1 MIDYSILKGK
11 TALYYTL
18 GCKLNFSE
26 TSTLARKL
34 EDVGVKT
41 VYKDGNA
48 DICIINTCT
57 VTDVAD
63 QKSRQI
69 IRRAI
74 RQNPNAFIV
83 VTGCYAQ
90 LNAFEFPYIKGVNLV
105 LGTQEK
111 ADLVKH
117 LAESLAKNN
126 VQTTPQFTL
135 NPKDIKKF
143 SPSCSNGNRT
153 RYFLKVQDGCDYYCT
168 YCTIP
173 FARGRSRNPSIE
185 SLVNQAKEVVERGG
199 KEIVL
204 TGVNIG
210 DFGKTTN
217 ETFLNLIKALDDV
230 EGMTR
235 YRISSIEPD
244 LLSDEIIDFVANSK
258 SFMPHFHIPLQS
270 GSDTILK
277 LMNRR
282 YDTKLFAHKIALI
295 KEKIPN
301 AFIGIDVIAGPRGE
315 KNEIFKETYEFLE
328 KIEFSELHVFP
339 YSERPKTRALQIP
352 YTVSDL
358 QKKARVKKLMK
369 LSLEKRKAFY
379 SSFIGQTANVLFEK
393 PIKGKLFKG
402 FTENY
407 IKVSLPEDEDF
418 QDLDNKIKKVHLLGF
433 NQDKSEL
440 IARLDD

>member
-1 MIDYSILKGK
+1 MIDEDFFKGK
-11 TALYYTL
+11 TASYYTL

-26 TSTLARKL
+26 TSTFERKL
-34 EDVGVKT
+34 KSLGVRT
-41 VYKDGNA
+41 VKRNA
-48 DICIINTCT
+48 DISIINTCT

-63 QKSRQI
+63 QKSRHA
-69 IRRAI
+69 IRRI
-74 RQNPNAFIV
+74 VRENPIAFVV
-83 VTGCYAQ
+83 VTGCSAQ
-90 LNAFEFPYIKGVNLV
+90 LSPLKLGFIDGVDLLLGTEEKANLV
-105 LGTQEK
+105 EILSSALENYDGK
-111 ADLVKH
+111 KRI
-117 LAESLAKNN
+117 
-126 VQTTPQFTL
+126 QFCL
-135 NPKDIKKF
+135 DRKEIKTF
-143 SPSCSNGNRT
+143 FPSCSSGSRT
-153 RYFLKVQDGCDYYCT
+153 RYFLKVQDGCDYFCT
-168 YCTIP
+168 YCTVP
-173 FARGRSRNPSIE
+173 NARGKSRNPSIDF
-185 SLVNQAKEVVERGG
+185 LVNQAKDVVREGG

-217 ETFLNLIKALDDV
+217 ETFLDLIKALDDV

-277 LMNRR
+277 LMQRR

-295 KEKIPN
+295 KEKIPS
-301 AFIGIDVIAGPRGE
+301 AFIGIDVIVGPRGE

-328 KIEFSELHVFP
+328 KIDFSELHVFP
-339 YSERPKTRALQIP
+339 YSERPKTKALQIP
-352 YTVSDL
+352 YSVSEE
-358 QKKARVKKLMK
+358 QKKARVKKLIR
-369 LSLEKRKAFY
+369 LSTEHKQEFY

-393 PIKGKLFKG
+393 PAKGKLYKG

-407 IKVSLPEDEDF
+407 IKVALSDTEDAIGI
-418 QDLDNKIKKVHLLGF
+418 DNQIKKVLLLGF

-440 IARLDD
+440 IAKLDE